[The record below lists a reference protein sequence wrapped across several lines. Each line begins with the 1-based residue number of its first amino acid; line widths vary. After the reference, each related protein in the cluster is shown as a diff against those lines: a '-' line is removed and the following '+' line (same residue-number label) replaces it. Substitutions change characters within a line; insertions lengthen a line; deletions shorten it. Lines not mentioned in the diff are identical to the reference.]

1 MSSRSASIAIGRLLA
16 PVACIAI
23 AASLAC
29 SPSDRQP
36 PDVVVITI
44 DTLRPDHLGFLGYP
58 RDTAP
63 FLTELAE
70 RSVTFRRAFSTSTW
84 TPPATVSLFT
94 SLYPAQHGVLR
105 GFFVAQRRS
114 EREGA
119 TLRLRQIPPLA
130 KTLPEVF
137 REHGYRTFGIA
148 ANVNIGPEI
157 GFDRGFDHFARL
169 HELRRRSAA
178 GGEEIVT
185 KLLEWEPLLREEGP
199 NFVYLHFNDPHQPYQ
214 RRQPWYTVDEE
225 ASELG
230 RVEAAYD
237 SEISYLD
244 SALSDLLPRFGWD
257 RDAILAVVSDHGEE
271 FREHGRVGH
280 DPTLYGELLR
290 ILMMIRFPGAEAAS
304 IDVNV
309 SLIDV
314 LPTLA
319 DLAGLDPLPSWQGRS
334 LADLVRG
341 GDGPLAEEL
350 ENRAIYAQR
359 GRNRNERWAVML
371 GDWKLIQRRRR
382 LQLFHLE
389 QDPFDQRDL
398 SDGESEVRVRLVEL
412 LTRFQE
418 SGVISRDPSTELTLT
433 PEELE
438 QLRALGYVEASSGSA
453 D

>member
-1 MSSRSASIAIGRLLA
+1 MSRGGVSTVSRRLFALVAGAALVASVGCGR
-16 PVACIAI
+16 P
-23 AASLAC
+23 
-29 SPSDRQP
+29 PERK

-70 RSVTFRRAFSTSTW
+70 RSVFFRRAFSTSTW

-105 GFFVAQRRS
+105 GFFVAQRRG
-114 EREGA
+114 EPEQA
-119 TLRLRQIPPLA
+119 TLRLRRIPALV

-137 REHGYRTFGIA
+137 RERGYSTFGIA

-169 HELRRRSAA
+169 HELKRRSAA
-178 GGEEIVT
+178 SGEEVAA

-214 RRQPWYTVDEE
+214 RREPWYSVDDP
-225 ASELG
+225 ATDLG
-230 RVEAAYD
+230 RLEAAYD

-244 SALSDLLPRFGWD
+244 RALGELLPHFGWD

-280 DPTLYGELLR
+280 DPSLYGELLR
-290 ILMMIRFPGAEAAS
+290 VLMMIRYSGVEAKS
-304 IDVNV
+304 VDVNV

-319 DLAGLDPLPSWQGRS
+319 DLADFESLPSWQGHS
-334 LADLVRG
+334 LAGLMRRD
-341 GDGPLAEEL
+341 DGRVAQEL
-350 ENRAIYAQR
+350 EARSIYAQR

-382 LQLFHLE
+382 QQLFHLARDPLD
-389 QDPFDQRDL
+389 QDDL
-398 SDGESEVRVRLVEL
+398 AGEESEVRTSLADL
-412 LTRFQE
+412 MTRFRAK
-418 SGVISRDPSTELTLT
+418 IAPSSDLETEVTLA
-433 PEELE
+433 PEEIDE
-438 QLRALGYVEASSGSA
+438 LRRLGYV

>member
-1 MSSRSASIAIGRLLA
+1 MSRGGVSTVSRRRFALVAGAALVASVGCGR
-16 PVACIAI
+16 P
-23 AASLAC
+23 
-29 SPSDRQP
+29 PERK

-58 RDTAP
+58 IDTAP

-70 RSVTFRRAFSTSTW
+70 RSVVFRQAFSTSTW

-114 EREGA
+114 ERQGA
-119 TLRLRQIPPLA
+119 TLRLRRIPSSA
-130 KTLPEVF
+130 ATLPEFF
-137 REHGYRTFGIA
+137 RRHGYKTFGIA

-157 GFDRGFDHFARL
+157 GFNRGFDHFARL
-169 HELRRRSAA
+169 HELRRRTDAS
-178 GGEEIVT
+178 GEEIVA
-185 KLLEWEPLLREEGP
+185 KLLEWEPLLNEEGP
-199 NFVYLHFNDPHQPYQ
+199 HFVYLHFNDPHQPYQ
-214 RRQPWYTVDEE
+214 PREPWYSVDD
-225 ASELG
+225 AATDLV
-230 RVEAAYD
+230 RLEAAYD

-244 SALSDLLPRFGWD
+244 RALSRILPRFGWD
-257 RDAILAVVSDHGEE
+257 RDAILAIVSDHGEE
-271 FREHGRVGH
+271 FRDHGRVGH

-290 ILMMIRFPGAEAAS
+290 ILMMIRLPGAEARS

-319 DLAGLDPLPSWQGRS
+319 DLAGLDVLPFWRGRS

-341 GDGPLAEEL
+341 GDGRVAMEL
-350 ENRAIYAQR
+350 ENRPIYAQR
-359 GRNRNERWAVML
+359 GRNRNERWAVMQ

-382 LQLFHLE
+382 QQLFHLE
-389 QDPFDQRDL
+389 KDPLDQRDL
-398 SDGESEVRVRLVEL
+398 AGDESEVRAGLAALITAFR
-412 LTRFQE
+412 E
-418 SGVISRDPSTELTLT
+418 SVVPLSNLSTELALT
-433 PEELE
+433 PEGLEEL
-438 QLRALGYVEASSGSA
+438 RTLGYV